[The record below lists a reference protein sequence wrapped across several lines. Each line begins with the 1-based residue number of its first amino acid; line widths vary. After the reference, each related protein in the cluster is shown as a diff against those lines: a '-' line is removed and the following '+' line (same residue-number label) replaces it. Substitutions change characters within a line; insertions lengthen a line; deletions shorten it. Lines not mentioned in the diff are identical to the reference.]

1 MELKVFKQNTY
12 NDGEIMSFESQLESF
27 LSNSEKLIV
36 LGVGNDLKCDDGV
49 GPFIIKRLK
58 EEDIEDE
65 NLIFINAETVP
76 ENFTGK
82 LRKENPTHII
92 IVDACLMNGNPGDMQ
107 IVDKDDFS
115 NIGISTHSMSL
126 SYFVK
131 YLEKGNDFKIIFV
144 GIEPESLDYGEN
156 LTENVEKTAFEF
168 INILKGIIL

>member
-58 EEDIEDE
+58 EENIEDE

-131 YLEKGNDFKIIFV
+131 YLEKDNDFKIIFV

-156 LTENVEKTAFEF
+156 LTENVEKTAFDF